1 MAYIP
6 DDMFYFLQSDTINMM
21 HYYKGMYPNFD
32 EKQFYRMQE
41 FFPSIDVKRNIRK
54 LSKGMQKQVAFW
66 LALCCKPK
74 LIVLD
79 EPVDGLDPVMRRQI
93 WSIMLDDV
101 AANNTTV
108 VVSSHNLRE
117 LEDVCDPIEQYDR
130 KKSEYELM
138 GQVAA
143 LGVPMCR
150 PLEFGTF
157 DEGVY
162 SIQTWIDGIDAEEN
176 IHNLT
181 DQEQYSY
188 GFEAGKILKEIH
200 KIPAPKEIED
210 WEIYFNRKA
219 DHKIKM
225 YEECPVKYENGQ
237 AFIDYINAHRYLLS
251 GRPRTYQHGDYHI
264 GNMMIGNDKRLY
276 IIDFNRNDFGDPW
289 EEFNRIVWCAQATPL
304 FATGMVNGYFSND
317 VPIPFWELLA
327 LYISSNALSSV
338 PWAIPF
344 GQSQIQVMINQAKDV
359 LSWYENMTKSIPTW
373 YKGVII
379 NK

>member
-1 MAYIP
+1 MPQHEFITKQLIDKGWSEDRKYCVT
-6 DDMFYFLQSDTINMM
+6 DEQGNKFLL
-21 HYYKGMYPNFD
+21 
-32 EKQFYRMQE
+32 R
-41 FFPSIDVKRNIRK
+41 
-54 LSKGMQKQVAFW
+54 
-66 LALCCKPK
+66 
-74 LIVLD
+74 
-79 EPVDGLDPVMRRQI
+79 
-93 WSIMLDDV
+93 
-101 AANNTTV
+101 
-108 VVSSHNLRE
+108 VS
-117 LEDVCDPIEQYDR
+117 PIEQYDR

-181 DQEQYSY
+181 NQEQYSY

-210 WEIYFNRKA
+210 WEIYFNRKV

-264 GNMMIGNDKRLY
+264 GNMMIAALGA
-276 IIDFNRNDFGDPW
+276 W
-289 EEFNRIVWCAQATPL
+289 QAPL
-304 FATGMVNGYFSND
+304 SARSILPNTSATSAHSG
-317 VPIPFWELLA
+317 LA
-327 LYISSNALSSV
+327 GSCRGRCPRRAYSAPCQSV
-338 PWAIPF
+338 
-344 GQSQIQVMINQAKDV
+344 Q
-359 LSWYENMTKSIPTW
+359 
-373 YKGVII
+373 GVS
-379 NK
+379 

>member
-1 MAYIP
+1 MPQHEFITKQLIDKGWSEDRKYCVT
-6 DDMFYFLQSDTINMM
+6 DEQGNKFLL
-21 HYYKGMYPNFD
+21 
-32 EKQFYRMQE
+32 R
-41 FFPSIDVKRNIRK
+41 
-54 LSKGMQKQVAFW
+54 
-66 LALCCKPK
+66 
-74 LIVLD
+74 
-79 EPVDGLDPVMRRQI
+79 
-93 WSIMLDDV
+93 
-101 AANNTTV
+101 
-108 VVSSHNLRE
+108 VS
-117 LEDVCDPIEQYDR
+117 PIEQYDR

-181 DQEQYSY
+181 NQEQYSY

-327 LYISSNALSSV
+327 LYISSNTLSSV

-379 NK
+379 IRSICRRVHRDSKHRIMTPQSAKKAKYKSLESLPYGGCPNCRLFPMGCFFPDMRREKTP

>member
-1 MAYIP
+1 MPQHEFITKQLIDKGWSEDRKYCVT
-6 DDMFYFLQSDTINMM
+6 DEQGNKFLL
-21 HYYKGMYPNFD
+21 
-32 EKQFYRMQE
+32 R
-41 FFPSIDVKRNIRK
+41 
-54 LSKGMQKQVAFW
+54 
-66 LALCCKPK
+66 
-74 LIVLD
+74 
-79 EPVDGLDPVMRRQI
+79 
-93 WSIMLDDV
+93 
-101 AANNTTV
+101 
-108 VVSSHNLRE
+108 VS
-117 LEDVCDPIEQYDR
+117 PIEQYDR

-150 PLEFGTF
+150 PLELGTF

-162 SIQTWIDGIDAEEN
+162 SIQTWIDGVDVEEN
-176 IHNLT
+176 VHNLT
-181 DQEQYSY
+181 CEEQYSC
-188 GFEAGKILKEIH
+188 GFEAGRILKEIH
-200 KIPAPKEIED
+200 KIPAPKGIED

-219 DHKIKM
+219 DRKIKM
-225 YEECPVKYENGQ
+225 YEECPIKYENGQ

-264 GNMMIGNDKRLY
+264 GNMMIGNDKQLY

-289 EEFNRIVWCAQATPL
+289 EEFNRIVWCAQAAPL
-304 FATGMVNGYFSND
+304 FATGMVNGYFDND
-317 VPIPFWELLA
+317 VPVQFWELLA
-327 LYISSNALSSV
+327 LYISSNTLSSV

-344 GQSQIQVMINQAKDV
+344 GQSKIQVMVNQAKDV